1 MDASDQVYSRNSL
14 ICNTII
20 MASGENR
27 PYRNRS
33 FKKQVS
39 FQKLQINDNETSS
52 QTRQLAKLDAE
63 IAREEDS
70 ATIVRRPPPSPRHGP
85 SKSEQIHESKKKLE
99 FIRARKNE
107 ITQLFDT
114 MKRSQTIDL
123 CFLIDC
129 TGSMDPYIA
138 QVKMKIDDLVDYYK
152 KAFPGLVLKVAFVGY
167 RDHCDQERIISLQF
181 TGEIADFKS
190 FVSDVRAD
198 GGGDAAEDVF
208 GGLEE
213 AGQLQWTAPN
223 RILFH
228 VADAPCHGKQYHDD
242 VLDDFPN
249 GDPRSLNAQDLLK
262 VLEDKNV
269 KYWFAKLTDKTD
281 KMITKFRNL
290 LWMPT
295 MLQQVRTLV

>member
-1 MDASDQVYSRNSL
+1 
-14 ICNTII
+14 

-52 QTRQLAKLDAE
+52 KRRQRLAQLEAE
-63 IAREEDS
+63 IAGEEDS
-70 ATIVRRPPPSPRHGP
+70 ATIVRRPPPRHGP

-138 QVKMKIDDLVDYYK
+138 QVKMKIDDLVDHCK
-152 KAFPGLVLKVAFVGY
+152 MTFPDLVLKVAFTSNPLYQTSKLMAVVTLQKTCLVVWKKLVNFNG
-167 RDHCDQERIISLQF
+167 RLRIVFSSTLQMHPVME
-181 TGEIADFKS
+181 GSIMMMS
-190 FVSDVRAD
+190 
-198 GGGDAAEDVF
+198 
-208 GGLEE
+208 
-213 AGQLQWTAPN
+213 
-223 RILFH
+223 
-228 VADAPCHGKQYHDD
+228 
-242 VLDDFPN
+242 
-249 GDPRSLNAQDLLK
+249 
-262 VLEDKNV
+262 
-269 KYWFAKLTDKTD
+269 
-281 KMITKFRNL
+281 
-290 LWMPT
+290 
-295 MLQQVRTLV
+295 